1 MNLQYIKLLM
11 HKHSISLLHLP
22 LCLDPHRTFTFLGQ
36 ITALDRGLKKTMV
49 SIKTVD
55 LSRENDNEDFFTL
68 VMYGQIKSIG
78 DKILEVG
85 DLLYCTGQLN
95 CPLSASTPELEI
107 KHFTAYDGVRTLL
120 ETTRVVSVPLENI
133 INPDSAY

>member
-1 MNLQYIKLLM
+1 M

-22 LCLDPHRTFTFLGQ
+22 LSLDPNRQFSILGQ
-36 ITALDRGLKKTMV
+36 ITALERGLKKTIV

-55 LSRENDNEDFFTL
+55 LSRESDNEDYFTL
-68 VMYGQIKSIG
+68 VMYGQVKSIG
-78 DKILEVG
+78 DKVLEKG
-85 DLLYCTGQLN
+85 DLIHCTGQLN
-95 CPLSASTPELEI
+95 CPLSTSTAPELEI
-107 KHFTAYDGVRTLL
+107 KHFSAYDGVRTLL